1 MKIFIVFL
9 CCLFGTAL
17 AVFGQTSPQVNYEY
31 GKVSDLKNL
40 KKVFV
45 DTGSSVKDREN
56 LIKEIE
62 NAKLDLEFVGKLDE
76 AEMILSFR
84 GDKIEVVNGAVVIG
98 NNVGVAREK
107 QLVGKGMVFLPTNK
121 PDTIRV
127 ILNFESQR
135 DKYFEKK
142 PFVKFAREFI
152 KAYRE
157 ANGLKDK

>member
-1 MKIFIVFL
+1 
-9 CCLFGTAL
+9 
-17 AVFGQTSPQVNYEY
+17 
-31 GKVSDLKNL
+31 
-40 KKVFV
+40 
-45 DTGSSVKDREN
+45 
-56 LIKEIE
+56 
-62 NAKLDLEFVGKLDE
+62 
-76 AEMILSFR
+76 
-84 GDKIEVVNGAVVIG
+84 
-98 NNVGVAREK
+98 
-107 QLVGKGMVFLPTNK
+107 MVFLPTNK